1 MRARARTV
9 LAMGIA
15 MGLSVLGVVTA
26 PISSATPQGEVG
38 TVQALPGIP
47 GIPDCKDAPI
57 PERPGT
63 GLPGALDP
71 APDPLP
77 AAGDPF
83 AEQPLTSVYEQYGY
97 AGLTWHTYDLGCGGS
112 VRDPAAATDTM
123 IGNVLLSCAVW
134 LTAAT
139 NGLHNKVADPAA
151 YMGPLDSVVESV
163 TTRLHESIW
172 SPWGAVAVLGVA
184 ALLLYQAMRG
194 LFPSVVAGAA
204 WAALVLAVVAAIT
217 QYPAR
222 ASSFF
227 DDTIT
232 STIGSI
238 QSRTAGIDASTQP
251 GESSARAQG
260 ALTVDRVLY
269 DAWLRGQLGS
279 SDSAAAERW
288 GPPLFRASAVTWSES
303 AAASTPEAMN
313 QLIEEKASQWKD
325 TADEIVE
332 QDPATYAVLQ
342 GKAGGRMGTGLMALF
357 GAVFVD
363 LFRLVADVF
372 LLAGLVMLRLLVM
385 FLPAAAV
392 IGVFAPL
399 SGVVKQMANIGG
411 AAVVNV
417 IAFSAGS
424 VVYTAAI
431 SAVLSTADDIG
442 MGIMALVL
450 CLVITLAAFVLMA
463 PLLSF
468 TRVLGHSGRRMRRHH
483 LGRQLTRYVVTR
495 QGVNDGT
502 KKAIEDSQDDEPE
515 PTVPADD
522 GGRRAPDAPPR
533 AETFARAQVV
543 WDVTSDGG
551 LSRTSASPR
560 SRVDPRVLTTQGVRP
575 TSPDVRHEPRES
587 ALLREGSGDR
597 RRRETPAPPGDG
609 RAVVAPSGLVHAPQ
623 PAGGV
628 LQGEVLTG
636 GIHRVHQQAVVP
648 AHDANA
654 QLADDGIGYF
664 VYDPRTGAMLHR
676 RAGDDD
682 LDSDAS

>member
-1 MRARARTV
+1 MRALPRPFLV
-9 LAMGIA
+9 LVLGLAMGV
-15 MGLSVLGVVTA
+15 LSLATGSS
-26 PISSATPQGEVG
+26 SSAATQGGVG
-38 TVQALPGIP
+38 AVQALPGIP
-47 GIPDCKDAPI
+47 GVPDCKDAPI
-57 PERPGT
+57 PQRPGT

-77 AAGDPF
+77 TAGDPF
-83 AEQPLTSVYEQYGY
+83 AQNSSTSVYEQYGY

-139 NGLHNKVADPAA
+139 NGLHNKVADPAS
-151 YMGPLDSVVESV
+151 YMGPLDEVVETV
-163 TTRLHESIW
+163 TTRLRESIW

-184 ALLLYQAMRG
+184 ALLLFQAMRG
-194 LFPSVVAGAA
+194 SFPTVVAGAA
-204 WAALVLAVVAAIT
+204 WAALVLAVVAGIT
-217 QYPAR
+217 QYPSR
-222 ASSFF
+222 ASGFF

-238 QSRTAGIDASTQP
+238 QARTAGVQTSTEP
-251 GESSARAQG
+251 GQSSARAQG
-260 ALTVDRVLY
+260 ALIVDRVLY

-279 SDSAAAERW
+279 SDSAAADRW
-288 GPPLFRASAVTWSES
+288 GPVLFQASAVTWSES
-303 AAASTPEAMN
+303 TAASTPEATD
-313 QLIEEKASQWKD
+313 QLNEDKATQWKQA
-325 TADEIVE
+325 ADEIAE
-332 QDPATYAVLQ
+332 QDPATYAILQ
-342 GKAGGRMGTGLMALF
+342 GKAGGRMGTGLMALL

-363 LFRLVADVF
+363 LFRVVADVF

-411 AAVVNV
+411 AAVVNIV
-417 IAFSAGS
+417 AFSAGS

-431 SAVLSTADDIG
+431 SAVLSTTDDVG

-450 CLVITLAAFVLMA
+450 CLVITLASFILMA

-468 TRVLGHSGRRMRRHH
+468 TRILGHSGHRMRRHR
-483 LGRQLTRYVVTR
+483 LGRQLTRYAVTR

-502 KKAIEDSQDDEPE
+502 KRAIEDSQDDEPD

-522 GGRRAPDAPPR
+522 GGRRSADAPPR

-551 LSRTSASPR
+551 VSRTSRSPR
-560 SRVDPRVLTTQGVRP
+560 ARVEPRVLRSEGVLP
-575 TSPDVRHEPRES
+575 VSPSERRDPG
-587 ALLREGSGDR
+587 GS
-597 RRRETPAPPGDG
+597 APPGESSGDWRRTPLAAEPKNG
-609 RAVVAPSGLVHAPQ
+609 RAVSTTSGLADTPRS
-623 PAGGV
+623 PGS
-628 LQGEVLTG
+628 VLTG
-636 GIHRVHQQAVVP
+636 EVVTGAADRVRHPAVP
-648 AHDANA
+648 RAHDANA

-664 VYDPRTGAMLHR
+664 VYDPRTGAMHHR
-676 RAGDDD
+676 RAGVDHRDE
-682 LDSDAS
+682 DAS

>member
-1 MRARARTV
+1 MRARIRALLLLV
-9 LAMGIA
+9 VAA
-15 MGLSVLGVVTA
+15 GLGVVSVVTA
-26 PISSATPQGEVG
+26 PNVVAAPQGGVSI
-38 TVQALPGIP
+38 VRSLPGIP
-47 GIPDCKDAPI
+47 GVPDCKDAPI
-57 PERPGT
+57 PERPGM

-71 APDPLP
+71 EPDPLP

-83 AEQPLTSVYEQYGY
+83 AQNPSTSIYEQYGY

-139 NGLHNKVADPAA
+139 NGLHNKVADPAS
-151 YMGPLDSVVESV
+151 YMGPLDDVVETV
-163 TTRLHESIW
+163 TTRLHDSIW
-172 SPWGAVAVLGVA
+172 SPWGTVAVLGVA
-184 ALLLYQAMRG
+184 ALLLFQAMRG
-194 LFPSVVAGAA
+194 HFPAVVAGAA

-217 QYPAR
+217 QYPSR
-222 ASSFF
+222 ASGFF

-238 QSRTAGIDASTQP
+238 QARTAGVDSSTRP
-251 GESSARAQG
+251 GQSSARAQG

-269 DAWLRGQLGS
+269 DAWLRGQIGS
-279 SDSAAAERW
+279 SDSAAADRW
-288 GPPLFRASAVTWSES
+288 GPALFEASAVSWSES
-303 AAASTPEAMN
+303 AAAATPEATN
-313 QLIEEKASQWKD
+313 QLNEEKTNQWKE
-325 TADEIVE
+325 TAEEIAE

-342 GKAGGRMGTGLMALF
+342 GKAGGRMGNGVMALF

-417 IAFSAGS
+417 VAFSAGS

-431 SAVLSTADDIG
+431 SAVLSTADDAG
-442 MGIMALVL
+442 MDIMALVL

-468 TRVLGHSGRRMRRHH
+468 TRIFGHSSRRMRRHH

-502 KKAIEDSQDDEPE
+502 KRAIEDTQDQDPE
-515 PTVPADD
+515 PTVPA
-522 GGRRAPDAPPR
+522 APG
-533 AETFARAQVV
+533 E
-543 WDVTSDGG
+543 
-551 LSRTSASPR
+551 
-560 SRVDPRVLTTQGVRP
+560 RP
-575 TSPDVRHEPRES
+575 TGE
-587 ALLREGSGDR
+587 
-597 RRRETPAPPGDG
+597 
-609 RAVVAPSGLVHAPQ
+609 APSP
-623 PAGGV
+623 
-628 LQGEVLTG
+628 
-636 GIHRVHQQAVVP
+636 VP
-648 AHDANA
+648 RHSS
-654 QLADDGIGYF
+654 GTKWSG
-664 VYDPRTGAMLHR
+664 T
-676 RAGDDD
+676 
-682 LDSDAS
+682 

>member
-1 MRARARTV
+1 M
-9 LAMGIA
+9 
-15 MGLSVLGVVTA
+15 
-26 PISSATPQGEVG
+26 
-38 TVQALPGIP
+38 
-47 GIPDCKDAPI
+47 
-57 PERPGT
+57 

-71 APDPLP
+71 APKPLP
-77 AAGDPF
+77 AVADPF
-83 AEQPLTSVYEQYGY
+83 AQNAGTSVYEQYGY

-139 NGLHNKVADPAA
+139 NGLHNKVADPAS
-151 YMGPLDSVVESV
+151 YMGPLDDVVETV
-163 TTRLHESIW
+163 TSRLHDSIW
-172 SPWGAVAVLGVA
+172 SPWGTVAVLGVG
-184 ALLLYQAMRG
+184 ALLLFQAMRAH
-194 LFPSVVAGAA
+194 FPAVVAGAA

-217 QYPAR
+217 QYPSR
-222 ASSFF
+222 ASGFF

-232 STIGSI
+232 STIGSM
-238 QSRTAGIDASTQP
+238 QARTAGVDASTTP

-279 SDSAAAERW
+279 SDSFAADRW
-288 GPPLFRASAVTWSES
+288 GSALFQASAVSWSEAES
-303 AAASTPEAMN
+303 ASTPEAIN
-313 QLIEEKASQWKD
+313 QLNEEKAEQWKE
-325 TADEIVE
+325 TADEIAE
-332 QDPATYAVLQ
+332 QDPATYAILQ

-399 SGVVKQMANIGG
+399 SGVVKQMANMGG

-417 IAFSAGS
+417 VAFSAGS

-442 MGIMALVL
+442 MGVMVLVL

-468 TRVLGHSGRRMRRHH
+468 TRILGHSGRRMRRRH

-502 KKAIEDSQDDEPE
+502 KKAIEDTQAEAPE
-515 PTVPADD
+515 ATVPTE
-522 GGRRAPDAPPR
+522 GGGQRAAEASPR

-543 WDVTSDGG
+543 WDVTSDRG
-551 LSRTSASPR
+551 LSRTSVSPQ
-560 SRVDPRVLTTQGVRP
+560 SRVDRRVPMTRAALPVSSDVRP
-575 TSPDVRHEPRES
+575 DASRSGQRY
-587 ALLREGSGDR
+587 EGSSEWR
-597 RRRETPAPPGDG
+597 SSAPTVASKDG
-609 RAVVAPSGLVHAPQ
+609 REPCTMPPLLDVPRSSHS
-623 PAGGV
+623 
-628 LQGEVLTG
+628 VLTG
-636 GIHRVHQQAVVP
+636 QILTESLDRGGHRSTGP
-648 AHDANA
+648 AHDGNSE
-654 QLADDGIGYF
+654 LTDDGLAYF

-676 RAGDDD
+676 GVESDDQAGD
-682 LDSDAS
+682 AS

>member
-1 MRARARTV
+1 MRALTRAFFVFVATV
-9 LAMGIA
+9 
-15 MGLSVLGVVTA
+15 VLGVLSLA
-26 PISSATPQGEVG
+26 MASSSPATPQRGVAAVHE
-38 TVQALPGIP
+38 LPRIP
-47 GIPDCKDAPI
+47 GVPDCKDAPI

-83 AEQPLTSVYEQYGY
+83 VQKPSTSVYEQYGY

-112 VRDPAAATDTM
+112 VRDPGAATDTM
-123 IGNVLLSCAVW
+123 IGNVMLSCAVW

-139 NGLHNKVADPAA
+139 NGLHNKVADPAS
-151 YMGPLDSVVESV
+151 YMGPLDDVVETV

-184 ALLLYQAMRG
+184 ALLLFQAMRG
-194 LFPSVVAGAA
+194 HFPAVVAGAA

-217 QYPAR
+217 QYPSR
-222 ASSFF
+222 ASGFF
-227 DDTIT
+227 DGTIT
-232 STIGSI
+232 STIGSV
-238 QSRTAGIDASTQP
+238 QARTAGVDTSTHP

-279 SDSAAAERW
+279 SDSAAADRW
-288 GPPLFRASAVTWSES
+288 GPALFQASAVSWSES
-303 AAASTPEAMN
+303 ATASTPEATN
-313 QLIEEKASQWKD
+313 RLNEDKASQWKE
-325 TADEIVE
+325 TADEIAE
-332 QDPATYAVLQ
+332 QDPATYAILQ

-363 LFRLVADVF
+363 LFRLIADVF

-417 IAFSAGS
+417 VAFSAGS

-431 SAVLSTADDIG
+431 SAVLSTANDLG

-468 TRVLGHSGRRMRRHH
+468 TRILGHSGRRIRRHH
-483 LGRQLTRYVVTR
+483 LARQLTRYVVTR

-502 KKAIEDSQDDEPE
+502 KKAMEESKDEDPE
-515 PTVPADD
+515 PTVAGQ
-522 GGRRAPDAPPR
+522 GGASRGADAPAR
-533 AETFARAQVV
+533 TETFARAQVV

-551 LSRTSASPR
+551 LSRTSVPPQPF
-560 SRVDPRVLTTQGVRP
+560 VDPRL
-575 TSPDVRHEPRES
+575 SRHQS
-587 ALLREGSGDR
+587 ALPSSRDESPELRDSGLPIEGGSESHKPDPASASKDR
-597 RRRETPAPPGDG
+597 RDKGTI
-609 RAVVAPSGLVHAPQ
+609 SGLVHVPR
-623 PAGGV
+623 PSGSV
-628 LQGEVLTG
+628 LTGEVLTNSHDRG
-636 GIHRVHQQAVVP
+636 RHPAPVP
-648 AHDANA
+648 AHDANT
-654 QLADDGIGYF
+654 QLVDDGIGHF
-664 VYDPRTGAMLHR
+664 IYDPRTGAMLHR
-676 RAGDDD
+676 RVGLGDATGE
-682 LDSDAS
+682 AS

>member
-1 MRARARTV
+1 MLVAI
-9 LAMGIA
+9 GIG
-15 MGLSVLGVVTA
+15 MGLVGLGVVAA
-26 PISSATPQGEVG
+26 PVSSATPQGEVG
-38 TVQALPGIP
+38 TVRAHPGIP
-47 GIPDCKDAPI
+47 GIPDCKDAPV
-57 PERPGT
+57 PEQPGT

-77 AAGDPF
+77 VAGDPF
-83 AEQPLTSVYEQYGY
+83 VQQPSTSVYDQYGY
-97 AGLTWHTYDLGCGGS
+97 AGLRWHTYDLGCGGS

-139 NGLHNKVADPAA
+139 NGLHNKVAHPAS
-151 YMGPLDSVVESV
+151 YMRPLDSVVETV

-184 ALLLYQAMRG
+184 AFLLYQAMRG
-194 LFPSVVAGAA
+194 LFPTVVAGAA

-217 QYPAR
+217 QYPSR

-227 DDTIT
+227 DDTIA

-279 SDSAAAERW
+279 SDSAAAKRW
-288 GPPLFRASAVTWSES
+288 GPTLFRASAVTWSES

-313 QLIEEKASQWKD
+313 QLNEEKGSQWKD
-325 TADEIVE
+325 TADEIAE
-332 QDPATYAVLQ
+332 QDPATYVVLQ

-417 IAFSAGS
+417 VAFSAGS

-468 TRVLGHSGRRMRRHH
+468 TRILGHSGRRMRRHH

-522 GGRRAPDAPPR
+522 GGRRAADAPPR

-575 TSPDVRHEPRES
+575 TSPDVRPEPRES
-587 ALLREGSGDR
+587 ALLREGSSDR
-597 RRRETPAPPGDG
+597 RRRETPAPPGDR

-636 GIHRVHQQAVVP
+636 SIHRVHQPAVVP

-654 QLADDGIGYF
+654 PLADDGIGYF

-676 RAGDDD
+676 RPGVDD

>member
-1 MRARARTV
+1 MRTLARTLSVFV
-9 LAMGIA
+9 LALALGI
-15 MGLSVLGVVTA
+15 LSLATGSSSSAAPLGV
-26 PISSATPQGEVG
+26 
-38 TVQALPGIP
+38 VQALPGIP
-47 GIPDCKDAPI
+47 GVPDCKEAPI
-57 PERPGT
+57 PQRPGT

-77 AAGDPF
+77 VAGDPF
-83 AEQPLTSVYEQYGY
+83 AQSPSTSVYEQYGY

-139 NGLHNKVADPAA
+139 NGLHNKVADPAS
-151 YMGPLDSVVESV
+151 YMGPLDEVVETV
-163 TTRLHESIW
+163 TTRLRESIW

-184 ALLLYQAMRG
+184 ALLLVQAMRG
-194 LFPSVVAGAA
+194 SFPTVVAGAA
-204 WAALVLAVVAAIT
+204 WAALVLAAVAGVT
-217 QYPAR
+217 QYPSR
-222 ASSFF
+222 ASGFF

-238 QSRTAGIDASTQP
+238 QARTAGVQTSTEP
-251 GESSARAQG
+251 GQSSARAQG
-260 ALTVDRVLY
+260 ALIVDRVLY

-279 SDSAAAERW
+279 SDSAAADRW
-288 GPPLFRASAVTWSES
+288 GPVLFQASAVTWSES
-303 AAASTPEAMN
+303 AAASTPEATN
-313 QLIEEKASQWKD
+313 QLNEDKVTQWKE
-325 TADEIVE
+325 TADEIAE
-332 QDPATYAVLQ
+332 QDPATYAILQ

-417 IAFSAGS
+417 VAFSAGS

-431 SAVLSTADDIG
+431 SAVLSTADDVG

-450 CLVITLAAFVLMA
+450 CLVITLASFILMA

-468 TRVLGHSGRRMRRHH
+468 TRILGHSGRRMRRHH
-483 LGRQLTRYVVTR
+483 LGRQLTRYAATR

-502 KKAIEDSQDDEPE
+502 KKAIEDSQVEEPE

-522 GGRRAPDAPPR
+522 GGRRAADAPPR

-551 LSRTSASPR
+551 VSRTSKSPR
-560 SRVDPRVLTTQGVRP
+560 ARVEPRVLRSERVLP
-575 TSPDVRHEPRES
+575 VSPSERRDPGGSAPPRES
-587 ALLREGSGDR
+587 SGDWR
-597 RRRETPAPPGDG
+597 RTPFAAEPLNG
-609 RAVVAPSGLVHAPQ
+609 RAVSTTSGLADAPRP
-623 PAGGV
+623 PASA
-628 LQGEVLTG
+628 LTGEVVT
-636 GIHRVHQQAVVP
+636 RAADRERRPAVP
-648 AHDANA
+648 HAHDANE

-664 VYDPRTGAMLHR
+664 VYDPRTSAMLHR
-676 RAGDDD
+676 QPEVDDRD
-682 LDSDAS
+682 VDAS

>member
-1 MRARARTV
+1 MLV
-9 LAMGIA
+9 VIGIG
-15 MGLSVLGVVTA
+15 MGLVGLGVVAA
-26 PISSATPQGEVG
+26 PASSATPQGEVG
-38 TVQALPGIP
+38 TVRALPGIP
-47 GIPDCKDAPI
+47 GIPDCKDAPV
-57 PERPGT
+57 PEHPGT
-63 GLPGALDP
+63 GLPRALDP

-77 AAGDPF
+77 VAGDPF
-83 AEQPLTSVYEQYGY
+83 VQQPSTSVYEQYGY
-97 AGLTWHTYDLGCGGS
+97 AGLRWHTYDLGCGGS

-139 NGLHNKVADPAA
+139 NGLHNKVADPAS
-151 YMGPLDSVVESV
+151 YMRPLDSVVETV

-172 SPWGAVAVLGVA
+172 SPWGAVAVLAVA
-184 ALLLYQAMRG
+184 AFLLYQAMRG

-217 QYPAR
+217 QYPSR

-279 SDSAAAERW
+279 SDSAAAKRW
-288 GPPLFRASAVTWSES
+288 GPTLFRASAVTWSES

-313 QLIEEKASQWKD
+313 QLNEEKGSQWKD
-325 TADEIVE
+325 TADEIAE

-417 IAFSAGS
+417 VAFSAGS

-431 SAVLSTADDIG
+431 SAVLSTADGIG

-502 KKAIEDSQDDEPE
+502 KKAIENIQEDDPE

-522 GGRRAPDAPPR
+522 GGRRAADAPPR

-560 SRVDPRVLTTQGVRP
+560 SRVDPSVLTT
-575 TSPDVRHEPRES
+575 
-587 ALLREGSGDR
+587 
-597 RRRETPAPPGDG
+597 
-609 RAVVAPSGLVHAPQ
+609 
-623 PAGGV
+623 
-628 LQGEVLTG
+628 
-636 GIHRVHQQAVVP
+636 
-648 AHDANA
+648 
-654 QLADDGIGYF
+654 
-664 VYDPRTGAMLHR
+664 
-676 RAGDDD
+676 
-682 LDSDAS
+682 